1 MLHNDISNKQAPI
14 LAFNVDN
21 LLFKEKQGESSI
33 IDRVK
38 SLIQSDRKK
47 YISREVDNTFINRIN
62 NIWIKYPYSIYF
74 ITFSPYK
81 DDLFTILDRN
91 LVNYTSLVDLIEWE
105 DVRHRCGLQFTYY
118 FDNDEELLS
127 YVSMKNALHIR
138 ELPLIIK

>member
-21 LLFKEKQGESSI
+21 LLFKEEQGESSI

-127 YVSMKNALHIR
+127 Y
-138 ELPLIIK
+138 

>member
-21 LLFKEKQGESSI
+21 LLFKEKQGKSSI
-33 IDRVK
+33 IDK
-38 SLIQSDRKK
+38 IKNLIQSDRKK
-47 YISREVDNTFINRIN
+47 YINRDIDMTFVNIIN
-62 NIWIKYPYSIYF
+62 NIWMKHPYSIYL

-105 DVRHRCGLQFTYY
+105 DVRHRCRLQFTYY

-127 YVSMKNALHIR
+127 YVSMNNALHIR
-138 ELPLIIK
+138 ELPSLIK

>member
-21 LLFKEKQGESSI
+21 LLFKEEQGESSI

-127 YVSMKNALHIR
+127 YVSMNNALHIR
-138 ELPLIIK
+138 ELPSLIK

>member
-21 LLFKEKQGESSI
+21 LLFKEEQGESSI

-38 SLIQSDRKK
+38 NLIQSDRKK
-47 YISREVDNTFINRIN
+47 YINRDIDMTFVNMIN
-62 NIWIKYPYSIYF
+62 NIWMKHPYSIYL

-81 DDLFTILDRN
+81 DDLFNILDKN
-91 LVNYTSLVDLIEWE
+91 LVNYTSLVELFEWE
-105 DVRHRCGLQFTYY
+105 DIRHRCRLQFTYY
-118 FDNDEELLS
+118 FDNNEELLS
-127 YVSMKNALHIR
+127 YVSMENALHIR